1 MSTQKAAIRAA
12 LKRGRKLTPIDALKE
27 FGCFRLGARI
37 YELKREGLNVRS
49 RLKNVNGKSF
59 AEYYLGRA

>member
-1 MSTQKAAIRAA
+1 MSTQKSAIRAA
-12 LKRGRKLTPIDALKE
+12 LKRGRKLTPLDAFKE

-37 YELKREGLNVRS
+37 YELKREGLDIKS
-49 RLKNVNGKSF
+49 RLKNVNGKNF